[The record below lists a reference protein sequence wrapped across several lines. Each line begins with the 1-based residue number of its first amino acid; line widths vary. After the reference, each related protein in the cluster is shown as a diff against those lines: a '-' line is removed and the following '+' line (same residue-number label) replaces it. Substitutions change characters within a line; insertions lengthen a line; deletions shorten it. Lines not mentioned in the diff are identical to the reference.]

1 MSTLGQQLA
10 AINVPGKNTGSTLA
24 ASRRHEDS
32 IGRGLAHSVQVGHAL
47 HNRDHQYKPSIIHED
62 ARKAS
67 DVPLATIREN
77 CVSSL
82 RHLETIDTEFGGFV
96 GVLCQVGAKER
107 GLQLAAENDKTD
119 KSIEDL
125 LYRISL
131 VMGNNGSKSN
141 NLVSCLN
148 VIEFLL
154 RKYDIHVRPK
164 TASTMLLALLPHHEE
179 PYFLR
184 MLQLIDLAS
193 LPEWAFLRP
202 YAIPGARLGRSI
214 LAQKASKDV
223 ALVRA
228 LGRLSQRNSKL
239 PFSQQSLSFTA
250 AVLVEALTLQTQ
262 RKGSMEEQ
270 TCQAILPF
278 VVTACRNEQY
288 YKSILNG
295 KKYLDGYD
303 GGMWQNWGYI
313 MASTMVETG
322 ILASEPRSLLVTSVL
337 HGLALQQEAGAKTTE
352 KHGLKTSISSGLIVS
367 LTILAQTSTD
377 NSNIDKSDL
386 KDSSYL
392 PLLSPSMATSSTS
405 MIEGK
410 ICGFSMM
417 DKDIFNALLRLEG
430 YDNDNKSHNKDTKS
444 KNIKNSS
451 KSKVAACIANLYHQ
465 DGMVD
470 FEQWVASI
478 LVFGWKRFVKYHKQ
492 TSEQTDKKSNKAHF
506 NCCKILNLAL
516 NLVKHSHLEKLWKQ
530 MDGQWVESFISFVFL
545 NTPLSVFDDVKN
557 DVNDTKDTRFSEE
570 EYIKAIL
577 QTLRSLDGVA
587 YERGI
592 THALI
597 QTKSNKD
604 RMDLAKYL
612 GLAKSKSS
620 SDSGGQAEGKDTPT
634 ATSISLPPRVG
645 LEHADYRIRLES
657 ISTLLEIAKDEENR
671 MDVDADDM
679 EFEGE
684 TTPLA
689 LFRRFLMD
697 DNRQVALAA
706 AKALDE
712 ILLMNNERSG
722 NVIGRIEF
730 SEGASEALYKWAQ
743 SPADEDKFKE
753 QLLAHSCRFA
763 SYAVK
768 RFRAS
773 NQTDLSFI
781 RILEG
786 LGALLSDSDSTVS
799 LEAAKGIVAA
809 FGQDKASKKADKVK
823 KQATSL
829 LISDDTILQ
838 GFRRVFRERNSAEFH
853 IRRQVSRMVLDAIS
867 MADASTKISKETLE
881 YNIWLI
887 EAFGNDFSADEINAL
902 GKSLLVLST
911 RLDIGLENIH
921 STFCRLSSSEGA
933 VFDIAVA
940 PYIRGICENIKD
952 KQGGDVSPIAIVME
966 VVLSSDSFDQI
977 RNLLSVANE
986 MASKDMVGNF
996 YAFAPVLALCCH
1008 HEETI
1013 RRVAVSF
1020 LSHLSKRF
1028 SSPSNKEDWMVLI
1041 VVCQYIS
1048 EKKSSVVLKGAS
1060 FISESLATVLSHS
1073 KEAASIRKYLL
1084 QAIMCSVTA
1093 YGATDSVSSTDY
1105 FTKSWL
1111 DRRYLIGGYKT
1122 GGALLEVTESAG
1134 EAAFPILSRWEGV
1147 GQPLLS
1153 SFLST
1158 PFCTGDEVS
1167 YYQSQFIH
1175 SVVKILRGATIS
1187 IPSSSGISS
1196 TSTIITTGPSSHGR
1210 RARSYS
1216 FGKNDG
1222 VGALTPYPKNMQA
1235 SIVSILTKKTS
1246 SSLHNE
1252 IRTCLFE
1259 IVLCSHS
1266 WRQKVFSHLNG
1277 KVRQKIASAMLVA
1290 AAGSLF
1296 HGVDSVL
1303 LSLPLDANDIAKL
1316 LCDQES
1322 NEVGLSK
1329 LTFISDFINANH
1341 SKLATSPGIN
1351 ELFAS
1356 IFKILAGFSEVTKD
1370 SEPIEFAR
1378 HALLSA
1384 LLELIKSSLDLGSMN
1399 TDLGTKKKT
1408 FDSWLNTLVDTVI
1421 QKRNSSNH
1429 FVPLR
1434 SKRIIF
1440 LIFASLCDKYPKT
1453 VIPKFIPIITGLTSE
1468 SLSEGEESTLVD
1480 CFDLVI
1486 PVYFKHA
1493 AAGNLSP
1500 IDLYRS
1506 FINYVCTYDEKI
1518 RPKFYMAFVHALS
1531 MIPEN
1536 GGSEASPVGSFIA
1549 AVLAR
1554 ETYCPSDKSPTEG
1567 LFSKLP
1573 ALATQILSH
1582 TSSDSRI
1589 QAVWT
1594 MQNYAKE
1601 ILFNILHE
1609 ETTGVSDAVF
1619 PVQHLIEIA
1628 VKGPNSTGK
1637 GLSKVLS
1644 LSSSVLDSLCSLLI
1658 IVTCEVVTS
1667 HESRNI
1673 IRHTDGS
1680 GSAIVL
1686 RLWQD
1691 LLLIQSACHN
1701 RLGGSSNHEKSELLE
1716 RIVEITTQALE
1727 CIQNSLPSHIFLAFV
1742 TSLVTEGETQE
1753 LRARA
1758 VQLIAERSAS
1768 SYLGKSEAVL
1778 FVEMIPPLLQL
1789 LVPSMSEDKNEDS
1802 NSEFLQQSVFAA
1814 IDSIGRN
1821 ACLSSESTVNDRH
1834 LGIFSD
1840 ATFKAASVLE
1850 RRSTSNVSFL
1860 NIPSESRQLVSSVA
1874 LCSSTAIKICGPRA
1888 LPVLPKLIKPLL
1900 SFLVAASTFIESS
1913 ISESDNVDKKELSQ
1927 AKLMQLAIMRTFRS
1941 IVERMPKLLKP
1952 YLVDILETFAKV
1964 SGSFQSI
1971 QMEMVTL
1978 QNIMTSHIPSRQLI
1992 PAASKSI
1999 FSIPNV
2005 DLNLSTLSIMIESIT
2020 NSKSSEVSGMIS
2032 VIIKTATHVFDQ
2044 DVTHEGGSAVMEAAD
2059 ELLLC
2064 LVMKLSE
2071 MQLRSLY
2078 RKIREWRG
2086 DLDESNPEQSAARR
2100 SAFWR
2105 FSSTLSKQLKSIYL
2119 SCLTT
2124 VFSDAIDELVSL
2136 CYPFS
2141 CLIFECQYFLTKAQF
2156 IFSIVGDGGF
2166 MSFKERCDKKI

>member
-47 HNRDHQYKPSIIHED
+47 HNRTHQFKPSIIHED

-82 RHLETIDTEFGGFV
+82 RHLEAIDAEFGVFV

-107 GLQLAAENDKTD
+107 GLQSAAENDKTD

-131 VMGNNGSKSN
+131 VMGNNSSKSN
-141 NLVSCLN
+141 NLAPCLN

-184 MLQLIDLAS
+184 MLQLIDLANLS
-193 LPEWAFLRP
+193 EWAFLRP

-262 RKGSMEEQ
+262 RKGSMEER

-295 KKYLDGYD
+295 KKYLDAYD

-313 MASTMVETG
+313 MASTLVETG
-322 ILASEPRSLLVTSVL
+322 VLASEPRSLLVTSVL
-337 HGLALQQEAGAKTTE
+337 HGLALQQEVAAKTTE
-352 KHGLKTSISSGLIVS
+352 MNGLKTSISSGLIVS
-367 LTILAQTSTD
+367 LTILAQASTD
-377 NSNIDKSDL
+377 NSTIDNSEL
-386 KDSSYL
+386 KGSSYL

-417 DKDIFNALLRLEG
+417 DKDIFNALLKLEG
-430 YDNDNKSHNKDTKS
+430 NDNDNKSHSKDTKS

-492 TSEQTDKKSNKAHF
+492 TSEQTDKKSKKAQI

-530 MDGQWVESFISFVFL
+530 MDGQWVESFVSFVFL
-545 NTPLSVFDDVKN
+545 NTPLSVFEDVKN

-597 QTKSNKD
+597 QTKNNKD
-604 RMDLAKYL
+604 RMGLAKYL

-620 SDSGGQAEGKDTPT
+620 SDSGGHAEGNDTPT
-634 ATSISLPPRVG
+634 TTSISLPPRVG
-645 LEHADYRIRLES
+645 LEHGDYRIRLES
-657 ISTLLEIAKDEENR
+657 ISTLLDEAKGEGDR
-671 MDVDADDM
+671 MDVDADDIDD
-679 EFEGE
+679 EGE

-712 ILLMNNERSG
+712 ILLMNMEQSG

-768 RFRAS
+768 NLRAS

-781 RILEG
+781 RIMEG

-799 LEAAKGIVAA
+799 LEAAKAIVAA
-809 FGQDKASKKADKVK
+809 FGENKGSKKADKVK
-823 KQATSL
+823 KHARSL
-829 LISDDTILQ
+829 LISNDTILQ
-838 GFRRVFRERNSAEFH
+838 GFRRVFRERNSSEFH
-853 IRRQVSRMVLDAIS
+853 IRRQVSRMILDAIS
-867 MADASTKISKETLE
+867 MADSSTKLSKETLE

-887 EAFGNDFSADEINAL
+887 EAFGNDFSEDEINAL
-902 GKSLLVLST
+902 GKSLLMIST

-921 STFCRLSSSEGA
+921 STFCRLSSSEET

-940 PYIRGICENIKD
+940 PYIRGVCENIKD
-952 KQGGDVSPIAIVME
+952 KQGGDVSPVAIVME
-966 VVLSSDSFDQI
+966 VVLSSDSFDQT

-986 MASKDMVGNF
+986 MASKDMIGSF
-996 YAFAPVLALCCH
+996 YAFAPVLTLCCH

-1028 SSPSNKEDWMVLI
+1028 SSASNKEDWMVLNA
-1041 VVCQYIS
+1041 VCQYIS
-1048 EKKSSVVLKGAS
+1048 ENKSSVVLKGAS
-1060 FISESLATVLSHS
+1060 FISESLATVLSNS

-1093 YGATDSVSSTDY
+1093 NGGTDSVSSTDY
-1105 FTKSWL
+1105 FAKSWL

-1122 GGALLEVTESAG
+1122 GGTLLEVTESAG

-1158 PFCTGDEVS
+1158 PVSTGDEVS

-1235 SIVSILTKKTS
+1235 SIVTILTKKTS
-1246 SSLHNE
+1246 SSLDNE

-1259 IVLCSHS
+1259 IVLSSHS

-1277 KVRQKIASAMLVA
+1277 KLRQKIASAMLVA

-1303 LSLPLDANDIAKL
+1303 LSLPLDASDIAKL
-1316 LCDQES
+1316 LCDQGS

-1356 IFKILAGFSEVTKD
+1356 IFKTLAGFSEVTKD

-1453 VIPKFIPIITGLTSE
+1453 VIQKFIPIITGLTSE

-1500 IDLYRS
+1500 IDLFRS
-1506 FINYVCTYDEKI
+1506 FINYVCTFDEKI

-1554 ETYCPSDKSPTEG
+1554 ERYCPSDKAPTEG

-1573 ALATQILSH
+1573 VLATQILYH

-1601 ILFNILHE
+1601 ILFSMLQE
-1609 ETTGVSDAVF
+1609 ETTDASDTVF

-1637 GLSKVLS
+1637 GLSKVS
-1644 LSSSVLDSLCSLLI
+1644 SSSSSVLDSLCSLLI

-1673 IRHTDGS
+1673 IRRTDGS

-1701 RLGGSSNHEKSELLE
+1701 RLGGSSNHEKSGLLE

-1789 LVPSMSEDKNEDS
+1789 LVPSMSDDKNGDS
-1802 NSEFLQQSVFAA
+1802 NSEFLKQSVFAA

-1821 ACLSSESTVNDRH
+1821 ACLSSEATVNDRH

-1840 ATFKAASVLE
+1840 ATLKAANVLE
-1850 RRSTSNVSFL
+1850 RRSTSDVSFL
-1860 NIPSESRQLVSSVA
+1860 NIPTESRQLVSSVA
-1874 LCSSTAIKICGPRA
+1874 LCCSTAIKICGPRA
-1888 LPVLPKLIKPLL
+1888 LPVLPKLIQPLL
-1900 SFLVAASTFIESS
+1900 NFLVAASTFIESS
-1913 ISESDNVDKKELSQ
+1913 MSESNDVDKKELSQ

-1941 IVERMPKLLKP
+1941 IVERMPMLLKP
-1952 YLVDILETFAKV
+1952 YLVDILKTFAKV

-1971 QMEMVTL
+1971 QTEMVTL

-2032 VIIKTATHVFDQ
+2032 IIIKTATHVFDQ
-2044 DVTHEGGSAVMEAAD
+2044 DATQEGGSAVMEAAD

-2136 CYPFS
+2136 LHPFS
-2141 CLIFECQYFLTKAQF
+2141 LSYF
-2156 IFSIVGDGGF
+2156 
-2166 MSFKERCDKKI
+2166 